1 MATRK
6 TKIILSAD
14 ISESLIVSGSV
25 KKEAKTVIKKA
36 MNTASV
42 IKGNHL
48 TVTTHPDGRTELEW
62 DDAAL
67 LEEVRAALLSAEA
80 GNTTKTKRPRKP
92 KEV

>member
-6 TKIILSAD
+6 PKIIVSAD
-14 ISESLIVSGSV
+14 ISESLVVSGSV
-25 KKEAKTVIKKA
+25 KKEAKTAIKKA

-42 IKGNHL
+42 VKGNHL

-67 LEEVRAALLSAEA
+67 LEEVRAAINSTKE
-80 GNTTKTKRPRKP
+80 TTNGKSKTTRK
-92 KEV
+92 KAQ

>member
-6 TKIILSAD
+6 SKIILSAD

-67 LEEVRAALLSAEA
+67 LSAEA
-80 GNTTKTKRPRKP
+80 GNTTKTKRTRKP